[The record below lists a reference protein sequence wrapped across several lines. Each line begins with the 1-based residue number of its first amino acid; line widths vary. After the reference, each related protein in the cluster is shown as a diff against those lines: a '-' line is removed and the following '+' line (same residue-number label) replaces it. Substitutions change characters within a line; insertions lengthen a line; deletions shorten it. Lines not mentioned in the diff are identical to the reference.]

1 MKRLRT
7 PLFVVPITLYLLVL
21 FTAPGVAGMVGSALS
36 DGTSATSVERDSRVR
51 SVQKALEN
59 KIVIEKLRAHGLD
72 EGEIRAKLS
81 GLSDEQLHLLAQA
94 SDRALAG
101 GDVIVI
107 SVGGLIIIVAIVI
120 VILALF
126 LDKKK

>member
-21 FTAPGVAGMVGSALS
+21 FTAPGVAGMVDSALS
-36 DGTSATSVERDSRVR
+36 DGTSATSV
-51 SVQKALEN
+51 EN

>member
-107 SVGGLIIIVAIVI
+107 
-120 VILALF
+120 
-126 LDKKK
+126 